1 MLITGVP
8 LYIHVDVYIAVWYC
22 SVSRG
27 IYSAVTSP
35 ARARAVAG
43 RVGGGREEGGFLC
56 ASAVRGASAL
66 RLRGHRVFLSLF
78 RGWVGGSEK

>member
-1 MLITGVP
+1 MGCLYSRLVLLRLAWDLFPQSCPPPEPAP
-8 LYIHVDVYIAVWYC
+8 LLGE
-22 SVSRG
+22 SE
-27 IYSAVTSP
+27 
-35 ARARAVAG
+35 
-43 RVGGGREEGGFLC
+43 GGREEGGFLC